1 MDIEFSLKLAPFD
14 AEFVD
19 ALTQLSRSAFGQ
31 TEREYVEWRLTHM
44 PVVTAFVAL
53 SGDRIVA
60 FKVGYATSRTKYYSW
75 LGGVHPDFR
84 DKGLASELMRRQH
97 AWLTERGFSSI
108 ETAAN
113 QENHAMARLNLAH
126 GFSVSGVRSTP
137 GKTQVLFSKQ
147 LDS

>member
-44 PVVTAFVAL
+44 PVVTA
-53 SGDRIVA
+53 
-60 FKVGYATSRTKYYSW
+60 
-75 LGGVHPDFR
+75 
-84 DKGLASELMRRQH
+84 
-97 AWLTERGFSSI
+97 SSI